1 MLEKSFYK
9 TLLSHSFNIPVRVN
23 YWDGKSDVYGAG
35 DPEVTITFNE
45 KIPVKAVA
53 ANAPWPW
60 AKPTW
65 TRRLKLTG
73 ASKSS

>member
-53 ANAPWPW
+53 ANASL
-60 AKPTW
+60 A
-65 TRRLKLTG
+65 LG
-73 ASKSS
+73 EA